1 MTGNGIQLAS
11 RARPWRQLS
20 AACVLAAV
28 AVVGSWPAATTI
40 AAENASQASQ
50 QLEQVT
56 QAIRDI
62 EQWLQ
67 QTRQQRSAEEA
78 ALADVDRQ
86 LASLRSDISRTLE
99 EELSQQDSLAKL
111 DAELAQLLADSAE
124 QRAQLAS
131 ALEATYLAGSD
142 SQLKLLLNQQD
153 PSTAQRMLVYFE
165 AFNAEKLEQIN
176 RWRQTLLALES
187 KRNELAATTEQLE
200 QTRAELENRQ
210 AGLLAYQQ
218 QRQRLIDRLIADMSA
233 RSKELSQLQE
243 DQADLQ
249 ALVDQINNAI
259 VDIPETADL
268 MPFADARGHMPWP
281 LNGTVLASFG
291 QTYSNGQLRRQGLII
306 AAEPGT
312 AVRAVHPGR
321 VVFADWLRGS
331 GNLVVVDHG
340 NSYLSLYA
348 HNQQLTKQAGD
359 WVNRGEALALSGHD
373 AGTGQ
378 AGLYLEIR
386 RNSQPLNPAE
396 WLASTSE

>member
-1 MTGNGIQLAS
+1 MTETGIQLAT
-11 RARPWRQLS
+11 RTRQWRQLS
-20 AACVLAAV
+20 AACVLITIILG
-28 AVVGSWPAATTI
+28 GSMPSATI
-40 AAENASQASQ
+40 AAENASLASQ

-56 QAIRDI
+56 RAIRDI

-67 QTRQQRSAEEA
+67 QSRQQRSAEEA

-86 LASLRSDISRTLE
+86 LATLRSDITLALE
-99 EELSQQDSLAKL
+99 QEQSQQHALARL
-111 DAELAQLLADSAE
+111 DAELTQLLADSAE

-131 ALEATYLAGSD
+131 ALEATYLAGAD

-153 PSTAQRMLVYFE
+153 PATAQRMLVYFE
-165 AFNAEKLEQIN
+165 AFNAEKLAQIN

-187 KRNELAATTEQLE
+187 TRNEVAATTEQLE
-200 QTRAELENRQ
+200 QTRADLENRQ
-210 AGLLAYQQ
+210 AGLLTHQQ
-218 QRQRLIDRLIADMSA
+218 QRQRLIDQLIADMSA
-233 RSKELSQLQE
+233 RSEELSQLQQ

-268 MPFADARGHMPWP
+268 MPFTDARGRMPWP
-281 LNGTVLASFG
+281 LNGAVLASFG

-312 AVRAVHPGR
+312 AVRAIHPGR

-340 NSYLSLYA
+340 NAYLSLYA

-373 AGTGQ
+373 AGNGQ

-386 RNSQPLNPAE
+386 RNSQPQNPAD

>member
-1 MTGNGIQLAS
+1 MTETSIQLAT
-11 RARPWRQLS
+11 RTRQWRQLS
-20 AACVLAAV
+20 AACVLITIILG
-28 AVVGSWPAATTI
+28 GSMPSATI
-40 AAENASQASQ
+40 AAENASPASQ

-56 QAIRDI
+56 RAIRDI

-67 QTRQQRSAEEA
+67 QSRQQRSAEEA

-86 LASLRSDISRTLE
+86 LATLRSDITLALE
-99 EELSQQDSLAKL
+99 QEQSQQDALARL
-111 DAELAQLLADSAE
+111 DAELTQLLADSAE

-131 ALEATYLAGSD
+131 ALEATYLAGAD

-153 PSTAQRMLVYFE
+153 PATAQRMLVYFE
-165 AFNAEKLEQIN
+165 AFNAEKLAQIN

-187 KRNELAATTEQLE
+187 TRNEVAATTEQLE
-200 QTRAELENRQ
+200 QTRADLENRQ
-210 AGLLAYQQ
+210 AGLLTHQQ
-218 QRQRLIDRLIADMSA
+218 QRQRLIDQLIADMSA
-233 RSKELSQLQE
+233 RSEELSQLQQ

-268 MPFADARGHMPWP
+268 MPFTDARGRMPWP
-281 LNGTVLASFG
+281 LNGAVLASFG

-312 AVRAVHPGR
+312 AVRAIHPGR

-340 NSYLSLYA
+340 NAYLSLYA

-373 AGTGQ
+373 AGNGQ

-386 RNSQPLNPAE
+386 RNSQPLNPAD
-396 WLASTSE
+396 WLASTSD

>member
-1 MTGNGIQLAS
+1 MTETGIQLAT
-11 RARPWRQLS
+11 RTRQWRQLS
-20 AACVLAAV
+20 AACVLITV
-28 AVVGSWPAATTI
+28 ILGGSMPSATI
-40 AAENASQASQ
+40 AAENASPASQ

-56 QAIRDI
+56 RAIRDI

-67 QTRQQRSAEEA
+67 QSRQQRSAEEA

-86 LASLRSDISRTLE
+86 LATLRSDITLALE
-99 EELSQQDSLAKL
+99 QEQSQQDALARL
-111 DAELAQLLADSAE
+111 DAELTQLLADSAE

-131 ALEATYLAGSD
+131 ALEATYLAGAD

-153 PSTAQRMLVYFE
+153 PATAQRMLVYFE
-165 AFNAEKLEQIN
+165 AFNAEKLAQIN

-187 KRNELAATTEQLE
+187 TRNEVAATTEQLE
-200 QTRAELENRQ
+200 QTRADLENRQ
-210 AGLLAYQQ
+210 AGLLAHQQ
-218 QRQRLIDRLIADMSA
+218 QRQRLIDQLIADMSV
-233 RSKELSQLQE
+233 RSEELSQLRQ

-268 MPFADARGHMPWP
+268 MPFADARGRMPWP
-281 LNGTVLASFG
+281 LNGAVLASFG

-312 AVRAVHPGR
+312 AVRAIHPGR

-340 NSYLSLYA
+340 NAYLSLYA

-373 AGTGQ
+373 AGNGQ

-386 RNSQPLNPAE
+386 RNSQPQNPAD

>member
-1 MTGNGIQLAS
+1 MTETGIQLAT
-11 RARPWRQLS
+11 RTRQWRQLS
-20 AACVLAAV
+20 AACVLITIILG
-28 AVVGSWPAATTI
+28 GSMPSATI
-40 AAENASQASQ
+40 AAESASPASQ

-56 QAIRDI
+56 RAIRDI

-67 QTRQQRSAEEA
+67 QSRQQRSAEEA

-86 LASLRSDISRTLE
+86 LATLRSDITLALE
-99 EELSQQDSLAKL
+99 QEQSQQDALARL
-111 DAELAQLLADSAE
+111 DAELTQLLADSAE

-131 ALEATYLAGSD
+131 ALEATYLAGAD

-153 PSTAQRMLVYFE
+153 PATAQRMLVYFE
-165 AFNAEKLEQIN
+165 AFNAEKLAQIN

-187 KRNELAATTEQLE
+187 TRNEVAATTEQLE
-200 QTRAELENRQ
+200 QTRADLENRQ
-210 AGLLAYQQ
+210 AGLLTHQQ
-218 QRQRLIDRLIADMSA
+218 QRQRLIDQLIADMSA
-233 RSKELSQLQE
+233 RSEELSQLQQ

-268 MPFADARGHMPWP
+268 MPFADARGRMPWP
-281 LNGTVLASFG
+281 LNGAVLASFG

-312 AVRAVHPGR
+312 AVRAIHPGR

-340 NSYLSLYA
+340 NAYLSLYA

-373 AGTGQ
+373 AGNGQ

-386 RNSQPLNPAE
+386 RNSQPQNPAD

>member
-1 MTGNGIQLAS
+1 MTETGIQLAT
-11 RARPWRQLS
+11 RTRQWRQLS
-20 AACVLAAV
+20 AACVLITV
-28 AVVGSWPAATTI
+28 ILGGSMPSATI
-40 AAENASQASQ
+40 AAESASPASQ

-56 QAIRDI
+56 RAIRDI

-67 QTRQQRSAEEA
+67 QSRQQRSAEEA

-86 LASLRSDISRTLE
+86 LATLRSDITLALE
-99 EELSQQDSLAKL
+99 QEQSQQHALARL
-111 DAELAQLLADSAE
+111 DAELTQLLADSAE

-131 ALEATYLAGSD
+131 ALEATYLAGAD

-153 PSTAQRMLVYFE
+153 PATAQRMLVYFE
-165 AFNAEKLEQIN
+165 AFNAEKLAQIN

-187 KRNELAATTEQLE
+187 TRNEVAATTEQLE
-200 QTRAELENRQ
+200 QTRADLENRQ
-210 AGLLAYQQ
+210 AGLLAHQQ
-218 QRQRLIDRLIADMSA
+218 QRQRLIDQLIADMSV
-233 RSKELSQLQE
+233 RSEELSQLRQ

-268 MPFADARGHMPWP
+268 MPFADARGRMPWP
-281 LNGTVLASFG
+281 LNGAVLASFG

-312 AVRAVHPGR
+312 AVRAIHPGR

-340 NSYLSLYA
+340 NAYLSLYA

-373 AGTGQ
+373 AGNGQ

-386 RNSQPLNPAE
+386 RNSQPLNPAD

>member
-1 MTGNGIQLAS
+1 MTGTGIQLAI
-11 RARPWRQLS
+11 RTHPWRQLS
-20 AACVLAAV
+20 AAFVLAAI
-28 AVVGSWPAATTI
+28 AVGSSWPATTI
-40 AAENASQASQ
+40 AAETAPQASQ

-56 QAIRDI
+56 QAIHDI

-67 QTRQQRSAEEA
+67 QTRQQRSTEEA

-99 EELSQQDSLAKL
+99 EEQRQQEALARL
-111 DAELAQLLADSAE
+111 DTELLQLLADSAE

-153 PSTAQRMLVYFE
+153 PATAQRMLVYFA

-187 KRNELAATTEQLE
+187 TRSELAATTEQLE
-200 QTRAELENRQ
+200 QTRADLENRQ
-210 AGLLAYQQ
+210 AGLLAHQQ
-218 QRQRLIDRLIADMSA
+218 QRQSLIDRLIAEMSA
-233 RSKELSQLQE
+233 RSNELSQLQQ

-249 ALVDQINNAI
+249 ALVEQINNAI

-268 MPFADARGHMPWP
+268 MPFADARGRMPWP
-281 LNGTVLASFG
+281 LTGAVLASFG

-359 WVNRGEALALSGHD
+359 WVNRGEALALSGPD
-373 AGTGQ
+373 AGNGQ

-386 RNSQPLNPAE
+386 RNSQPLDPE
-396 WLASTSE
+396 QWLASRSE